1 MVRATLDMSS
11 GRGTGDDDD
20 DDDAY
25 KLLLLISLPTCND
38 PAGVLVNTV
47 ATAVPSRPAA
57 DTTGNGM
64 GRCNAASAV

>member
-47 ATAVPSRPAA
+47 AAAPSRPP

-64 GRCNAASAV
+64 GRCSAASAV